1 MTSLISYRKV
11 IDSVT
16 THLLRLPENDNRQP
30 GGQELATLPDGRT
43 VVALFDG
50 TVLSADQPQT
60 VRDSLEP
67 LPTPLPDD
75 LRAAIKTA
83 SPQVR
88 HIDNQVKAAIAERY
102 AIDDEIKLL
111 RLAPSDE
118 TLAYNAYVEECRA
131 WGRAEKNKLGL

>member
-1 MTSLISYRKV
+1 M
-11 IDSVT
+11 
-16 THLLRLPENDNRQP
+16 
-30 GGQELATLPDGRT
+30 
-43 VVALFDG
+43 ALFDG
-50 TVLSADQPQT
+50 TILSADQPQT

-75 LRAAIKTA
+75 LRAAIKAA
-83 SPQVR
+83 SPQVH

-102 AIDDEIKLL
+102 AIEDEIKLL